1 MATLQDVLGSA
12 NAAQENLNKIES
24 QLFTAVDKPKVAPVS
39 GWETPKGKEIYT
51 SDGVWLGSVGDQY
64 ESLQP
69 KKFFD
74 AVVDNVRDAGMEF
87 DLSKLQYNVRKN
99 STIIEFRLPTNII
112 SFKNAAGKQ
121 DDTEMFLNFWTGFG
135 GSARTEIGLYS
146 HRFICEN
153 GLRIINSD
161 IDLKV
166 KHTVNMNLKALSFTK
181 ELIKLAS
188 QVQATSQVWE
198 EMNNVQ
204 VDAATKETFVRAL
217 ADMKKGETYADVSKK
232 KQKVYDS
239 LNEAMATEFGRTGST
254 VWGLLNGVTYYNNHL
269 ASQAGEEEYVLLRTG
284 ATKNAQAQKLALEL
298 I

>member
-24 QLFTAVDKPKVAPVS
+24 QLFTAVDKPKKAPVS

-51 SDGVWLGSVGDQY
+51 SDGKWLGSVGDQY